1 MTTAP
6 RSKKP
11 ELLKVR
17 RMHRRDLNKAWEF
30 LKLVFRGVNKN
41 TVEYQRPRTKGRF
54 MEVYD
59 AEGVEQLVFE
69 VGSAIVGYAE
79 CSYTTGGSDSWMN
92 PRYFD
97 KRGMRPMFVDELASH
112 PDYQGRGVGS
122 FMLEQLQH
130 IARAHGC
137 THLVLEVAQNNK
149 HALTWYHKRNFYRLD
164 AAIFLAQRV
173 PTEPELL
180 PARPLTPG
188 RKGDDDGTGGRPE
201 TLVAEVPPTKAAPK
215 KTRAASPKRAA
226 KTAAGGEPTARPA
239 TEPASPRPARARARA
254 R

>member
-1 MTTAP
+1 MTAAP

-17 RMHRRDLNKAWEF
+17 RIHRRDLNRAWEF

-59 AEGVEQLVFE
+59 TEGVEQLLFE
-69 VGSAIVGYAE
+69 VGSDIVGYAE
-79 CSYTTGGSDSWMN
+79 CSYTTGGGDSWMN

-97 KRGMRPMFVDELASH
+97 KRGMRPLYVDELASH
-112 PDYQGRGVGS
+112 PSYQGRGVGS

-180 PARPLTPG
+180 PARPLVPG
-188 RKGDDDGTGGRPE
+188 RTGE
-201 TLVAEVPPTKAAPK
+201 EVAAARSEKLIAKVPAAKKARSVAPKKAAPK
-215 KTRAASPKRAA
+215 AAD
-226 KTAAGGEPTARPA
+226 GEPTSRPA
-239 TEPASPRPARARARA
+239 PAPASPRPARGRAKGR
-254 R
+254 